1 MSTIGFFMIG
11 FSESSFT
18 GQNLIYFF
26 LLRVF
31 EVPNEI
37 WKYYF
42 YGNCFIK
49 AL

>member
-1 MSTIGFFMIG
+1 MYHT
-11 FSESSFT
+11 FT

-26 LLRVF
+26 CCVYF
-31 EVPNEI
+31 EVPIEI